1 MVVVQQVKC
10 IWNKF
15 RAEFVKVKEGK
26 KAQSGISYN
35 ISLYIVVCS
44 EFWLVYFFL
53 SFGISQYSNQN
64 GGNTKRITNANRGL
78 RIRIRIGMRMRMQET
93 NIVLYII
100 RSLRLG

>member
-1 MVVVQQVKC
+1 MLGRLAGEQRGVAVVVVQQVKC

-44 EFWLVYFFL
+44 EFWLVYFFFKFWNFAVFE
-53 SFGISQYSNQN
+53 SKWWQY
-64 GGNTKRITNANRGL
+64 KRNY
-78 RIRIRIGMRMRMQET
+78 ECE
-93 NIVLYII
+93 
-100 RSLRLG
+100 